1 MPFCNS
7 FVPGAQF
14 VKKQA
19 ASSTLKKV
27 VVVLADSS
35 AVPGYVNPSKLGK
48 TEEFDL
54 LTQDG
59 EHREVSLDK
68 VRCVYFVREF
78 TQNYALERKAFL
90 SRPKLDGLWVKLKFR
105 DSETLE
111 GVVPNDLL
119 ALLDSGV
126 HITPPDM
133 QGETQRMFIPRA
145 AITEMK
151 VLGVVGVA
159 RRPRAVA
166 ATAATSDQPG
176 LFGED

>member
-1 MPFCNS
+1 LPLCNS
-7 FVPGAQF
+7 FVLGTQF

-59 EHREVSLDK
+59 EHREVALDE

-78 TQNYALERKAFL
+78 TSNYTLERKAFL
-90 SRPKLDGLWVKLKFR
+90 SRPKLDGLWVRLKFR

-133 QGETQRMFIPRA
+133 QGDTHRMFIPRA

-166 ATAATSDQPG
+166 AAASASAQPT
-176 LFGED
+176 LFNEE

>member
-1 MPFCNS
+1 
-7 FVPGAQF
+7 

-27 VVVLADSS
+27 VMVLADSS

-48 TEEFDL
+48 ADVFDL

-78 TQNYALERKAFL
+78 TSNYVLERKAFL
-90 SRPKLDGLWVKLKFR
+90 SRPKLDGLWVRLRFR
-105 DSETLE
+105 DNETLE

-133 QGETQRMFIPRA
+133 QGDTQRMFIPRA

-166 ATAATSDQPG
+166 AATVASDQPG

>member
-1 MPFCNS
+1 M
-7 FVPGAQF
+7 
-14 VKKQA
+14 
-19 ASSTLKKV
+19 
-27 VVVLADSS
+27 VLADSS

-48 TEEFDL
+48 DDAFDL

-78 TQNYALERKAFL
+78 TSNYALERKAFL
-90 SRPKLDGLWVKLKFR
+90 SRPKLDGLWVRLRFR
-105 DSETLE
+105 DNDTLE

-126 HITPPDM
+126 HITPPDI
-133 QGETQRMFIPRA
+133 QSDTQRMFIPRA

-159 RRPRAVA
+159 RRPRAVT
-166 ATAATSDQPG
+166 ATAAASDQPRL
-176 LFGED
+176 LFDEN

>member
-1 MPFCNS
+1 
-7 FVPGAQF
+7 
-14 VKKQA
+14 
-19 ASSTLKKV
+19 
-27 VVVLADSS
+27 VVLADSS

-48 TEEFDL
+48 AEEFDL

-59 EHREVSLDK
+59 EHREVALDE

-78 TQNYALERKAFL
+78 TSNYALERKAFL
-90 SRPKLDGLWVKLKFR
+90 SRPKLDGLWVRLKFR
-105 DSETLE
+105 NSETLE

-133 QGETQRMFIPRA
+133 QGDTQRMFIPRA

-166 ATAATSDQPG
+166 AATGSAQPT
-176 LFGED
+176 LFNEE

>member
-1 MPFCNS
+1 MQFLRS
-7 FVPGAQF
+7 GRLF

-48 TEEFDL
+48 TDVFDL
-54 LTQDG
+54 LTQEG
-59 EHREVSLDK
+59 EHREVSLDE

-78 TQNYALERKAFL
+78 TSNYALERKAFL
-90 SRPKLDGLWVKLKFR
+90 SRPKLDGLWVRLKFR

-133 QGETQRMFIPRA
+133 QGDTQHMFIPRA
-145 AITEMK
+145 AIAEMK

-159 RRPRAVA
+159 RRPRMA
-166 ATAATSDQPG
+166 AAAAAASVQPG
-176 LFGED
+176 LFTED

>member
-1 MPFCNS
+1 M
-7 FVPGAQF
+7 
-14 VKKQA
+14 
-19 ASSTLKKV
+19 
-27 VVVLADSS
+27 VLADTS

-59 EHREVSLDK
+59 EHREVALDE

-78 TQNYALERKAFL
+78 TSNYTLERKAFL
-90 SRPKLDGLWVKLKFR
+90 SRPKLDGLWVRLKFR

-133 QGETQRMFIPRA
+133 QGDTHRMFIPRA
-145 AITEMK
+145 AIAEMK

-166 ATAATSDQPG
+166 AAAVSAQPT
-176 LFGED
+176 LFNEE

>member
-1 MPFCNS
+1 M
-7 FVPGAQF
+7 
-14 VKKQA
+14 
-19 ASSTLKKV
+19 
-27 VVVLADSS
+27 LADSS

-48 TEEFDL
+48 TEAFDL

-59 EHREVSLDK
+59 EHREVSLDE

-78 TQNYALERKAFL
+78 TSNYALERKAFL
-90 SRPKLDGLWVKLKFR
+90 SRPKLDGLWVRLKFR
-105 DSETLE
+105 DSDTLE

-126 HITPPDM
+126 HITPPNM
-133 QGETQRMFIPRA
+133 QGDTQRMFIPRA

-159 RRPRAVA
+159 RRPRAA
-166 ATAATSDQPG
+166 AAAAVVSAQPG
-176 LFGED
+176 LFTEE

>member
-1 MPFCNS
+1 M
-7 FVPGAQF
+7 
-14 VKKQA
+14 KKQA

-27 VVVLADSS
+27 VVVLADRS

-48 TEEFDL
+48 SEAFDL
-54 LTQDG
+54 LTQEG
-59 EHREVSLDK
+59 EHRETALED

-78 TQNYALERKAFL
+78 TANYVLERKAFL
-90 SRPKLDGLWVKLKFR
+90 SRPKLDGLWVRLKFR
-105 DSETLE
+105 DGETLE

-133 QGETQRMFIPRA
+133 QGDTQRMFIPRA

-159 RRPRAVA
+159 RRPRPAVPAVA
-166 ATAATSDQPG
+166 TTQAG
-176 LFGED
+176 LFSEPS